1 MKHLNLRKGQIEQ
14 VLKYLSVEESSP
26 IIKIGTKWKRTA
38 VAYEMDSVKI
48 LRLTDQRLNE
58 WHEVEAY
65 IGTSDCLMNYL
76 QTSLDDPHSELCGK
90 CANCNKEEK
99 LSEEVLHE
107 NGVDAASFL
116 RHSEFDFKLK
126 VRIESDALS
135 EYGLRGNLP
144 HALRGEVGKSLSRWG
159 DAGWGKIV
167 AEDKH
172 NNHFRDELV
181 DAFIEMINDRWEMDS
196 VPTWVTCI
204 PSNRHPELVPSF
216 AERVAN
222 KLGLPFITVI
232 DKMEETAPQ
241 KEQENSY
248 FQCKNLDGIF
258 EINDG
263 LKVGETVLLIDDAI
277 DSGWTLTIA
286 SALLLQAGSGLVY
299 PATLT
304 STSVN

>member
-26 IIKIGTKWKRTA
+26 IIKIETKWMRTA
-38 VAYEMDSVKI
+38 IDYEMDPDKA
-48 LRLTDQRLNE
+48 LRLTNQRLIE
-58 WHEVEAY
+58 WNDVKNY
-65 IGTSDCLMNYL
+65 INTNHCLMNYL
-76 QTSLDDPHSELCGK
+76 QNSLDDPNSTICGR
-90 CANCNKEEK
+90 CANCDKDAK
-99 LSEEVLHE
+99 ISEDILHD
-107 NGVDAASFL
+107 NGVKAALFL
-116 RHSEFDFKLK
+116 RHSEFDIKLK
-126 VRIESDALS
+126 IRVQSDALS
-135 EYGLRGNLP
+135 KYGFSGNLP
-144 HALRGEVGKSLSRWG
+144 QDLRSEMGKSLSRWG

-181 DAFIEMINDRWEMDS
+181 DAFYEMINERWTLEPF
-196 VPTWVTCI
+196 PTWVTCI
-204 PSNRHPELVPSF
+204 PSFRHPELVPSF
-216 AERVAN
+216 AKRLAN
-222 KLGLPFITVI
+222 KLGLPFISVVS
-232 DKMEETAPQ
+232 KREETAPQ

-258 EINDG
+258 EINDV
-263 LKVGETVLLIDDAI
+263 KQNEPVLLIDDAI

-286 SALLLQAGSGLVY
+286 AALLRQSGSGLVY